1 MTRLSVVV
9 PCRDRPSLLAG
20 CLAALA
26 ETVRPDDEVIVVDAG
41 SATSAVAE
49 TAEQAGVRCLRTT
62 RHPASAARN
71 TGWRAA
77 RHERI
82 AFVDDDCRPLPGWA
96 AAVEA
101 ALDDLDAVCGQ
112 VRAAGAGHLS
122 VLVDPAP
129 RDYDLGTELAEL
141 GHGANLAV
149 RRELL
154 TAVGGWDERLG
165 PGTAWP
171 GAEDKELLVR
181 LLQHGARVGYRP
193 EPVVEHLQWRTRRQA
208 LRAELGYAKGAG
220 ALGARGLPAGR
231 VRGEIATAVRDL
243 RAGYQYGAVAGLV
256 RAGGLAWGRLT
267 WRQR

>member
-1 MTRLSVVV
+1 MTPLSVVV
-9 PCRDRPSLLAG
+9 PCRDRSSLLTG

-26 ETVRPDDEVIVVDAG
+26 QAVRAGDEVIVVDAG
-41 SATSAVAE
+41 SSTAEVAE
-49 TAEQAGVRCLRTT
+49 AAERAGVRCVRTT

-71 TGWRAA
+71 AGWQAA

-82 AFVDDDCRPLPGWA
+82 AFVDDDCRPAAGWA
-96 AAVEA
+96 AAVDA

-112 VRAAGAGHLS
+112 VRAAGTGHLS
-122 VLVDPAP
+122 VLADPSP
-129 RDYDLGTELAEL
+129 RDYSADTELADL

-165 PGTAWP
+165 PGTSWP

-181 LLQHGARVGYRP
+181 MLQHGARVGYRP
-193 EPVVEHLQWRTRRQA
+193 EPLVEHLQWRSRRQA
-208 LRAELGYAKGAG
+208 LRAELGYARGAG
-220 ALGARGLPAGR
+220 ALAARGLPAGR
-231 VRGEIATAVRDL
+231 ARDEVATAWRDL

-256 RAGGLAWGRLT
+256 RAGGLAWGRLA